1 MTRLLLTLG
10 LVISTSLFI
19 TANAQLLEDFET
31 GVKGAYSEGSVTL
44 TSGSWVFSDALI
56 GTLDNDK
63 KNGTRSARIRDGFIE
78 MQFDKSDGAGD
89 VSFYYASFSSDVA
102 GVIRVLISD
111 NGGTTWQQI
120 GEDLTTTPALQQ
132 ASILANIAGNVRLR
146 IERVSGNRINIDD
159 VRITDFV
166 ESTVDPTLTLTADG
180 NPVASGAV
188 YDFGI
193 VPVGESKSASFRI
206 RNTGQ
211 ELLQITSAT
220 LEGTGFST
228 AADFSNLELELFESF
243 DFELTYSPAADE
255 SYEGS
260 LTFESTDP
268 VNPAY
273 LVNLSGTTPAL
284 AEPISIAEARNLP
297 LGTVVTVA
305 GWITAADQF
314 RGPVYFQDETAGIGW
329 FNNENMRIE
338 WTIDARIGDS
348 LVVTGA
354 IGQFNNLIQIVDDIT
369 YTVFP
374 ESNRDIQPLDI
385 TVAQLGS
392 GDYEG
397 QLVRINETDITGTG
411 TFSGGT
417 NYPITDATGSSE
429 MRVDAFTNISGTNIP
444 NEPVNLTGIAGR
456 FLDFRQILPRFTDDI
471 QIISGGPVIASAAP
485 YEIFATPGS
494 ITFSWETEEPGH
506 SEVRYGITPGFEL
519 GRVIDETPKTTH
531 TIVIEDLDPATVY
544 NVQLRSA
551 AGTDTS
557 TTSPYI
563 TSTSSPLGTTGEI
576 RVYFNKSA
584 DLSLA
589 TFQEAVPNE
598 NFSNRLISYIE
609 AAEET
614 AEFAFY
620 SISGGV
626 GDQIADKIIEAHQRG
641 VDVRVIA
648 SGHTGNPN
656 AVVTKLV
663 NAGVKATLS
672 LGIEQH
678 HNKFAVI
685 DAHHEDPSKTWLVTS
700 SWNATDDGTFDHFQ
714 NMVNIQ
720 DVALARAYLLEFN
733 QMWGAESGSFN
744 ASNARFSEFKDVV
757 NPSVFFVGEE
767 ATQIRLYFSP
777 QANTESHIIR
787 ALATAGSNIDLG
799 LNLLTRRAI
808 SNTMLSRF
816 NEGVKVRGVIGQ
828 TNLQGSEWEY
838 LSSWADVHEFSQG
851 DFGLLHHKY
860 AIIDGENT
868 NDNTKVITGSH
879 NWSNN
884 ANTLNDENT
893 LIIYNGRV
901 ANEFLQE
908 FAARYTQAGGQ
919 DVFIPVSVDD
929 EVADLPETVSLSQ
942 NYPNPF
948 NPTTTIRFQLSSVQS
963 VSLDVYDIMG
973 RRVATLAENRGFSPG
988 QHSLTFDASNLSSG
1002 LYIYQLRLDNG
1013 RTLSRKMMLVK

>member
-10 LVISTSLFI
+10 LVFSTSLFI
-19 TANAQLLEDFET
+19 TAQAQLFEDFET
-31 GVKGAYSEGSVTL
+31 GVKAAYAAGAVTL
-44 TSGSWVFSDALI
+44 TTGPWLFSDALI
-56 GTLDNDK
+56 GTLDGDK
-63 KNGTRSARIRDGFIE
+63 KNGTRSARIRNGFIE

-89 VSFYYASFSSDVA
+89 ISFYYASYGADVA
-102 GVIRVLISD
+102 GVVRVSVSD
-111 NGGTTWQQI
+111 NGGTTWQQV
-120 GEDLTTTPALQQ
+120 GEDLTTTSALQQ
-132 ASILANIAGNVRLR
+132 ASILANVSGDVRVR
-146 IERVSGNRINIDD
+146 FERVSGNRINIDD

-166 ESTVDPTLTLTADG
+166 EATEDPTLTLTAGG
-180 NPVASGAV
+180 NPVANGEV
-188 YDFGI
+188 FDFSI
-193 VPVGESKSASFRI
+193 VPVNASKSASFRI

-211 ELLQITSAT
+211 ELLQITGAT

-228 AADFSNLELELFESF
+228 AADFSNLELELFENF
-243 DFELTYSPAADE
+243 DFEVTFSPDAED

-260 LTFESTDP
+260 LTFESNDP
-268 VNPAY
+268 VNPTY
-273 LVNLSGTTPAL
+273 LVNLSGITPSL
-284 AEPISIAEARNLP
+284 AEPITIAEARSLP

-305 GWITAADQF
+305 GWVTVADQF

-329 FNNENMRIE
+329 FNNENMRVE
-338 WTIDARIGDS
+338 WNIDARIGDS
-348 LVVTGA
+348 LVVTGS
-354 IGQFNNLIQIVDDIT
+354 IGQFNNLIQIVDHIT

-374 ESNRDIQPLDI
+374 ESNREIDPRHI
-385 TVAQLGS
+385 TVTQLS
-392 GDYEG
+392 TGDFEG
-397 QLVRINETDITGTG
+397 QLVRISDVNISGSG

-429 MRVDAFTNISGTNIP
+429 MRVDAFTNIGGSNIP

-456 FLDFRQILPRFTDDI
+456 FLNFRQILPRFTDDI

-494 ITFSWETEEPGH
+494 ITFSWETEQPGH
-506 SEVRYGITPGFEL
+506 SEVRYGFSPDFEI
-519 GRVIDETPKTTH
+519 GRVIDETPKTSH

-544 NVQLRSA
+544 QVQLRSA
-551 AGTDTS
+551 AGNDTS
-557 TTSPYI
+557 STFPYI
-563 TSTSSPLGTTGEI
+563 TSTSSPLGTTGEV
-576 RVYFNKSA
+576 RVYFSKSV

-589 TFQEAVPNE
+589 TYQEAVSNE
-598 NFSNRLISYIE
+598 NFSTRLISYIE

-626 GDQIADKIIEAHQRG
+626 GDLVANKIIEAHQRG

-656 AVVTKLV
+656 AVITKLV

-672 LGIEQH
+672 PGQNQH

-685 DAHHEDPSKTWLVTS
+685 DANHADPTKAWVITS
-700 SWNATDDGTFDHFQ
+700 SWNATDDGTFNQFQ
-714 NMVNIQ
+714 NMINIQ

-744 ASNARFSEFKDVV
+744 TANARFSELKEVV

-787 ALATAGSNIDLG
+787 ALSTAQSTIDLG
-799 LNLLTRRAI
+799 LNLITRRSI

-816 NEGVKVRGVIGQ
+816 NDGVKVRGVIGQ

-851 DFGLLHHKY
+851 QFGLLHHKY

-868 NDNTKVITGSH
+868 NDNSKVITGSH

-884 ANTLNDENT
+884 ANVFNDENT

-908 FAARYTQAGGQ
+908 YAARYTQAGGQ
-919 DVFIPVSVDD
+919 DVFVAVSVDG
-929 EVADLPETVSLSQ
+929 EATDLPEAVTLSQ

-948 NPTTTIRFQLSSVQS
+948 NPTTNIRFQLNSGQNVT
-963 VSLDVYDIMG
+963 LDVFDVMG

-988 QHSLTFDASNLSSG
+988 EHTLMFDASNLSSG
-1002 LYIYQLRLDNG
+1002 MYIYQLRLDSG
-1013 RTLSRKMMLVK
+1013 QTLSRKMMLVK

>member
-1 MTRLLLTLG
+1 MTRLLLTLSFV
-10 LVISTSLFI
+10 LSTSLFI
-19 TANAQLLEDFET
+19 TVNAQLFEDFET
-31 GVKGAYSEGSVTL
+31 GLKTAYSQGPVTL
-44 TSGSWVFSDALI
+44 TTGSWLFSDALI
-56 GTLDNDK
+56 GTLENDK

-89 VSFYYASFSSDVA
+89 ISFYYASFSSDITAVL
-102 GVIRVLISD
+102 RVSVSD
-111 NGGTTWQQI
+111 NGGTTWEQV

-132 ASILANIAGNVRLR
+132 ASILANIPGNVRVR
-146 IERVSGNRINIDD
+146 IERVSGNRFNIDD
-159 VRITDFV
+159 LRITDFV
-166 ESTVDPTLTLTADG
+166 EATEDPTLTLTAGG
-180 NPVASGAV
+180 NPVANGEV
-188 YDFGI
+188 FDFGI
-193 VPVGESKSASFRI
+193 VPVDESKSVSFRI

-211 ELLQITSAT
+211 ALLQITAAT

-243 DFELTYSPAADE
+243 DFELTFSPSVED

-260 LTFESTDP
+260 LTFESNDP

-273 LVNLSGTTPAL
+273 LINLSGTTPAL
-284 AEPISIAEARNLP
+284 AEPISIAEARSLP
-297 LGTVVTVA
+297 VGTVVTVA
-305 GWITAADQF
+305 GWVTASDQF

-329 FNNENMRIE
+329 YNNENMRIE
-338 WTIDARIGDS
+338 WNIDARIGDS

-374 ESNRDIQPLDI
+374 ESNRDIDPRNI
-385 TVAQLGS
+385 TVTQLTT

-397 QLVRINETDITGTG
+397 QLVRISDVDITGTG

-429 MRVDAFTNISGTNIP
+429 MRVDAFTNISGSNIP

-456 FLDFRQILPRFTDDI
+456 FLNFRQILPRFTDDI
-471 QIISGGPVIASAAP
+471 QIISSGPVISSAAP

-494 ITFSWETEEPGH
+494 ITFSWETEQPGH
-506 SEVRYGITPGFEL
+506 SEVRYGLSPDFEI
-519 GRVIDETPKTTH
+519 GRVLDETPKTTH

-544 NVQLRSA
+544 RVQLRSA

-557 TTSPYI
+557 TTTPYI
-563 TSTSSPLGTTGEI
+563 TSTSSPIGTTGEI
-576 RVYFNKSA
+576 RVYFSKSA

-589 TFQEAVPNE
+589 TYQDAVSDE

-626 GDQIADKIIEAHQRG
+626 GDQVANKIIEAHQRG

-656 AVVTKLV
+656 AVISKLV

-672 LGIEQH
+672 PGMEQH

-685 DAHHEDPSKTWLVTS
+685 DAHHDDPSKTWLVTS
-700 SWNATDDGTFDHFQ
+700 SWNATDDGTFNQFQ

-733 QMWGAESGSFN
+733 QMWGAESGNYN
-744 ASNARFSEFKDVV
+744 ASAARFSEFKEVV
-757 NPSVFFVGEE
+757 NPSVFFVGDE
-767 ATQIRLYFSP
+767 ATQVRLYFSP

-799 LNLLTRRAI
+799 LNLITRRAI

-816 NEGVKVRGVIGQ
+816 NDGVKVRGVIGL

-860 AIIDGENT
+860 AIIDG
-868 NDNTKVITGSH
+868 
-879 NWSNN
+879 
-884 ANTLNDENT
+884 
-893 LIIYNGRV
+893 
-901 ANEFLQE
+901 
-908 FAARYTQAGGQ
+908 
-919 DVFIPVSVDD
+919 
-929 EVADLPETVSLSQ
+929 
-942 NYPNPF
+942 
-948 NPTTTIRFQLSSVQS
+948 
-963 VSLDVYDIMG
+963 
-973 RRVATLAENRGFSPG
+973 
-988 QHSLTFDASNLSSG
+988 
-1002 LYIYQLRLDNG
+1002 
-1013 RTLSRKMMLVK
+1013 

>member
-1 MTRLLLTLG
+1 MTRLLLTLSFV
-10 LVISTSLFI
+10 LTTSLFI
-19 TANAQLLEDFET
+19 TANAQLFENFET
-31 GVKGAYSEGSVTL
+31 GVKPGYAEDSVTL
-44 TSGSWVFSDALI
+44 TTGSWLFSDALI
-56 GTLDNDK
+56 GTLDGDK

-89 VSFYYASFSSDVA
+89 VSFYYASFGTNVA
-102 GVIRVLISD
+102 GVVRVSVSD
-111 NGGTTWQQI
+111 NGGSTWQQV
-120 GEDLTTTPALQQ
+120 GEDLTTTPVLQQ
-132 ASILANIAGNVRLR
+132 ASILANIPGNVRVR
-146 IERVSGNRINIDD
+146 IERVSGDRINIDD
-159 VRITDFV
+159 VRITDYV
-166 ESTVDPTLTLTADG
+166 EATEDPTLTLTAGG
-180 NPVASGAV
+180 NPVANGEV
-188 YDFGI
+188 FDFGI
-193 VPVGESKSASFRI
+193 VPVGETKSASFRI

-211 ELLQITSAT
+211 ALLQITGAT

-228 AADFSNLELELFESF
+228 AADFSNLDLELFESF
-243 DFELTYSPAADE
+243 DFELTYSPSVED

-260 LTFESTDP
+260 LTFESNDP

-284 AEPISIAEARNLP
+284 AEPIPIAEARSLP
-297 LGTVVTVA
+297 VGTVVTVA
-305 GWITAADQF
+305 GWVTASDQF
-314 RGPVYFQDETAGIGW
+314 RGPVYFQDESAGIGW

-338 WTIDARIGDS
+338 WNIDARIGDS

-374 ESNRDIQPLDI
+374 ESNRDIEPRNI
-385 TVAQLGS
+385 TVTQLTT

-397 QLVRINETDITGTG
+397 QLVRISDVNISGTG

-417 NYPITDATGSSE
+417 NYTITDATGSSE
-429 MRVDAFTNISGTNIP
+429 LRVDAFTNISGSNIP
-444 NEPVNLTGIAGR
+444 NEPVILSGIAGR
-456 FLDFRQILPRFTDDI
+456 FLNFRQILPRFTDDI
-471 QIISGGPVIASAAP
+471 QIISGGPVISSAAP

-494 ITFSWETEEPGH
+494 ITFSWETEQPGH
-506 SEVRYGITPGFEL
+506 SEVRYGLSPDFEI

-544 NVQLRSA
+544 RVQLRSA

-557 TTSPYI
+557 TTTPYI
-563 TSTSSPLGTTGEI
+563 TSTSSPIGTTGDI
-576 RVYFNKSA
+576 RVYFSKSA

-589 TFQEAVPNE
+589 TYQESVSNE

-626 GDQIADKIIEAHQRG
+626 GDQIANKIIEAHQRG

-656 AVVTKLV
+656 AVITKLV

-672 LGIEQH
+672 PGMEQH

-685 DAHHEDPSKTWLVTS
+685 DAHHDDPSKTWLVTS
-700 SWNATDDGTFDHFQ
+700 SWNATDDGTFNQFQ

-733 QMWGAESGSFN
+733 QMWGAESGNYN
-744 ASNARFSEFKDVV
+744 ASAARFSEFKEVV
-757 NPSVFFVGEE
+757 NPSVFFVGDE
-767 ATQIRLYFSP
+767 ATQVRLYFSP

-799 LNLLTRRAI
+799 LNLITRRAI

-816 NEGVKVRGVIGQ
+816 NDGVKVRGVIGL

-868 NDNTKVITGSH
+868 NDNSKVITGSH

-884 ANTLNDENT
+884 ANTVNDENT
-893 LIIYNGRV
+893 LIIYSGRV

-919 DVFIPVSVDD
+919 DVFIPVSVVD
-929 EVADLPETVSLSQ
+929 EDAELPETVTLSQ

-948 NPTTTIRFQLSSVQS
+948 NPTTTIRFQLNSGQS
-963 VSLDVYDIMG
+963 VTLDIYDVMG

-988 QHSLTFDASNLSSG
+988 EHTLTFDASSLSSG
-1002 LYIYQLRLDNG
+1002 MYIYQLRIDNG
-1013 RTLSRKMMLVK
+1013 QTLTRKMMLVK